1 MGRKERRR
9 IRRMNRMKH
18 LITVLVIGIFIVASL
33 GCERADQARQ
43 ALDKAKALK
52 ESLEKRAREVQDS
65 AKGVLPEAA
74 KRLLDQKKKESE
86 DQGNGKKE
94 N

>member
-1 MGRKERRR
+1 
-9 IRRMNRMKH
+9 MKH
-18 LITVLVIGIFIVASL
+18 LIAALVIGAFVVTSL

-52 ESLEKRAREVQDS
+52 ESLEKKAREVQDS

-74 KRLLDQKKKESE
+74 KRLLDEKKKENE
-86 DQGNGKKE
+86 DQGNGGKR